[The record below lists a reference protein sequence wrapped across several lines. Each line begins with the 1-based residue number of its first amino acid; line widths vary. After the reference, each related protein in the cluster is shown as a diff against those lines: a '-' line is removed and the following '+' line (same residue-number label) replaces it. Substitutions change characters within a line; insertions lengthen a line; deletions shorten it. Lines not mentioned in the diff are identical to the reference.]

1 MVIIAAMF
9 LWWSMHVDVKFHSHS
24 EWNFFQQVT
33 GEAYRHLSE
42 ASCYLNMIGLALIY
56 ALLVTCI
63 NRFWVGTALFGTLVM
78 VFSVATRIK
87 VTMRNEPVIPS
98 DLGILTGNGGGG
110 AGEVA
115 SFITEE
121 SQPLVNAAVTL
132 LIWFAAICIMLQ
144 LWIDGVNSSIALGVI
159 PLPA

>member
-87 VTMRNEPVIPS
+87 VTMRNEPVIPPIS
-98 DLGILTGNGGGG
+98 ASSL
-110 AGEVA
+110 AMVA
-115 SFITEE
+115 EE
-121 SQPLVNAAVTL
+121 PVRWHHSSQRNLNL
-132 LIWFAAICIMLQ
+132 
-144 LWIDGVNSSIALGVI
+144 
-159 PLPA
+159 

>member
-121 SQPLVNAAVTL
+121 SQPLVNAAKSY
-132 LIWFAAICIMLQ
+132 
-144 LWIDGVNSSIALGVI
+144 G
-159 PLPA
+159 